1 MNNYQS
7 EQLNELALALAKA
20 QGEMLIAGK
29 DSKNPFFKSN
39 YADFATIVRA
49 SRPAL
54 AKHGLS
60 VIQRVITQEDGVE
73 VLYTMLLHASGQ
85 YVEGRM
91 KINPVKQDVQ
101 SMGSAIT
108 YLKRYAYAAMVGVTA
123 ADEDDDGQE
132 ACAPMRE
139 SKIAPAPKLGKDPIS
154 LDQLSE
160 LEYVLKDHP
169 DIVEQVL
176 VGLKIDSLADMP
188 KNRYRSSMDRIQEI
202 IKNK

>member
-7 EQLNELALALAKA
+7 EHLNELAVALARA

-29 DSKNPFFKSN
+29 DHKNPFFKSM

-54 AKHGLS
+54 TKYGLS
-60 VIQRVITQEDGVE
+60 VIQRVITQDDGVE
-73 VLYTMLLHASGQ
+73 ALYTMLLHASGQ
-85 YVEGRM
+85 YLESRM

-108 YLKRYAYAAMVGVTA
+108 YLKRYAYAAIVGVTA
-123 ADEDDDGQE
+123 ADEDDDGE
-132 ACAPMRE
+132 SATTPARE
-139 SKIAPAPKLGKDPIS
+139 VKAAPAPKIGKDPIS

-176 VGLKIDSLADMP
+176 TGLKIDSLADMP